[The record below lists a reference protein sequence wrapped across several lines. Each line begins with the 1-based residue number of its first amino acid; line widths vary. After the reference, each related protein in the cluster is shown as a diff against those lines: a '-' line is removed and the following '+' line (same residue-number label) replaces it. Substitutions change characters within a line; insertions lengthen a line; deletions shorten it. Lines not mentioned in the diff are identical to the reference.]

1 MARVEEWRCRDGPGR
16 WGPGGSERDVKE
28 GLGSD
33 EGGEDSGGVTLA
45 VEEGAV
51 GGSTVGAWL
60 ALGMGDI
67 AGYLR
72 GDCPLGAGP
81 CCGYTGGVGEDV
93 VAVNDV
99 IARRYYNAGY

>member
-1 MARVEEWRCRDGPGR
+1 ME
-16 WGPGGSERDVKE
+16 E
-28 GLGSD
+28 GLGLD

-51 GGSTVGAWL
+51 GGSTVGVWL
-60 ALGMGDI
+60 ASGMGGI

-72 GDCPLGAGP
+72 GDCPRGAGP
-81 CCGYTGGVGEDV
+81 SCWYTGGVGGDI

-99 IARRYYNAGY
+99 IARRYYNAVY